1 MKEEGR
7 NDTTHNDEIP
17 KESKDEIEKMLAK
30 CLQVMFCEKGSPKYH
45 RLVAALPLEYQNEYH
60 RLYQFGAMYIL
71 GMNFAKRG
79 REGKP
84 HKVPFEFRISSS
96 KLKANACIKIVY

>member
-1 MKEEGR
+1 
-7 NDTTHNDEIP
+7 
-17 KESKDEIEKMLAK
+17 ML
-30 CLQVMFCEKGSPKYH
+30 CEKGSAKYH
-45 RLVAALPLEYQNEYH
+45 RLVAELPLEYQKEYH

-84 HKVPFEFRISSS
+84 HKVIFKFRISSS
-96 KLKANACIKIVY
+96 KLKTKQKCMHKDCILMASRVQKI